1 MARFLG
7 KVLGLGLATKK
18 CVCSTNQKA
27 LKNASYRQAISMEEN
42 NILRFFQH
50 VVQRADAVKHIRGVS
65 VEHNVSRQFSQKL
78 AE

>member
-50 VVQRADAVKHIRGVS
+50 VVQRADVV
-65 VEHNVSRQFSQKL
+65 
-78 AE
+78 